1 MQKTILAMIAAL
13 ALATTIHAQEVTCID
28 APTFPNQIYLYG
40 EPKQE
45 DVAAEQ
51 WYEIA
56 GRGQFVRN
64 VKVPTLIPYLPA
76 QGKSNGAAVIIAP
89 GGAFLHRRLEAL
101 PSVQAC

>member
-1 MQKTILAMIAAL
+1 MSAAL
-13 ALATTIHAQEVTCID
+13 SLATAIHAQEVTYIN